1 MSDGGDRGNLTL
13 ARVVMVIVFVTLGLP
28 PGPCSLYFTPLL
40 LPTLI
45 TAFRDGFGF
54 FALAAAA
61 WFAGLALT
69 AFLGWALMRTWRTGR

>member
-1 MSDGGDRGNLTL
+1 VSDGDRNHQTL
-13 ARVVMVIVFVTLGLP
+13 IRAIMVIMFVTLGLP
-28 PGPCSLYFTPLL
+28 SGLCSLYFTPLL

-45 TAFRDGFGF
+45 TAFQDGFGF

-61 WFAGLALT
+61 WFGGLALT